1 VPVRP
6 AWRRRVIGVRFG
18 WLLRRVDA
26 DAASPAPTRVERGS
40 VQPDAGPVRER
51 ACTASGRAV
60 TGPIAAEVAGEPV
73 PVAEVD
79 GREAGLRASPGA
91 AALPAQGTSEGR
103 QLRRWLTQL
112 LVAERLVTIE
122 AARRGITDRDAP
134 EPLDILPDATARA
147 GIGSLAAALL
157 DTMPLARALFAVLTA
172 DVCVPGEDVD
182 DYYTRNCHRFAEPP
196 RRDAAGWR
204 VFDPDRRTSREP
216 LSRVRALIEAELRGA
231 AGRQRFA
238 RWLDAASAELVRLR
252 PGFEHP
258 GDPGQP
264 DNTHRH

>member
-1 VPVRP
+1 
-6 AWRRRVIGVRFG
+6 
-18 WLLRRVDA
+18 
-26 DAASPAPTRVERGS
+26 
-40 VQPDAGPVRER
+40 
-51 ACTASGRAV
+51 V

-73 PVAEVD
+73 QVAEVD

-91 AALPAQGTSEGR
+91 AALPARGTSEGR

-122 AARRGITDRDAP
+122 AARRGITDRSAP
-134 EPLDILPDATARA
+134 GPLDILPDATARA
-147 GIGSLAAALL
+147 EIGSLAAALL
-157 DTMPLARALFAVLTA
+157 DTMPLARALFADLTA
-172 DVCVPGEDVD
+172 DVRVPEEDVG
-182 DYYTRNCHRFAEPP
+182 DYYARNGHRFAEPP

-204 VFDPDRRTSREP
+204 VFDPDRRTNGEP
-216 LSRVRALIEAELRGA
+216 ADRPQGRFIPLPRVWSLIEAELRGA
-231 AGRQRFA
+231 AGRQKFA
-238 RWLDAASAELVRLR
+238 RWLDAARADLVQLR

>member
-1 VPVRP
+1 
-6 AWRRRVIGVRFG
+6 
-18 WLLRRVDA
+18 
-26 DAASPAPTRVERGS
+26 
-40 VQPDAGPVRER
+40 
-51 ACTASGRAV
+51 V

-73 PVAEVD
+73 SVAEVD

-91 AALPAQGTSEGR
+91 AALPTWGTSEGR

-112 LVAERLVTIE
+112 LVAERVVTIE
-122 AARRGITDRDAP
+122 ATRRGITGGDAP
-134 EPLDILPDATARA
+134 GALDILPDAVARVE
-147 GIGSLAAALL
+147 IGSMAAALL

-172 DVCVPGEDVD
+172 DVCVRGKDVE
-182 DYYTRNCHRFAEPP
+182 DYYARNSHRFAEPT

-204 VFDPDRRTSREP
+204 VFDPNREP
-216 LSRVRALIEAELRGA
+216 ADRPQGRFIPLPRVRALIEAELRGA
-231 AGRQRFA
+231 ACRHIFSH
-238 RWLDAASAELVRLR
+238 WLDTARADLVRLR

>member
-1 VPVRP
+1 M
-6 AWRRRVIGVRFG
+6 
-18 WLLRRVDA
+18 
-26 DAASPAPTRVERGS
+26 
-40 VQPDAGPVRER
+40 
-51 ACTASGRAV
+51 
-60 TGPIAAEVAGEPV
+60 TGPIAAEVDGEPV

-91 AALPAQGTSEGR
+91 AALPVRGTSEGR

-134 EPLDILPDATARA
+134 EPLEILPDATARVE
-147 GIGSLAAALL
+147 IGSLAAALL
-157 DTMPLARALFAVLTA
+157 DTMPLARALFVDLIA
-172 DVCVPGEDVD
+172 DMCVPDEDVG
-182 DYYTRNCHRFAEPP
+182 DYYARNGQRFAKPPP
-196 RRDAAGWR
+196 RDADGWR
-204 VFDPDRRTSREP
+204 VFDPDKRTDREP
-216 LSRVRALIEAELRGA
+216 LSRVRSLIEAELRGA
-231 AGRQRFA
+231 AGRRKFA
-238 RWLDAASAELVRLR
+238 RWLDAARTDLVRLR

>member
-1 VPVRP
+1 
-6 AWRRRVIGVRFG
+6 
-18 WLLRRVDA
+18 
-26 DAASPAPTRVERGS
+26 
-40 VQPDAGPVRER
+40 
-51 ACTASGRAV
+51 V
-60 TGPIAAEVAGEPV
+60 TGPIAAEVVDEPV

-91 AALPAQGTSEGR
+91 AALPARGTSEGR

-122 AARRGITDRDAP
+122 AARRGITDRGAP
-134 EPLDILPDATARA
+134 GPLDILPDATARA

-157 DTMPLARALFAVLTA
+157 DTMPLARALFADLAAGVR
-172 DVCVPGEDVD
+172 VPEEDVGG
-182 DYYTRNCHRFAEPP
+182 YYLRNGHRFAEPL

-204 VFDPDRRTSREP
+204 VFDPDRRTKREP
-216 LSRVRALIEAELRGA
+216 LSLVRSRIEAELRCA
-231 AGRQRFA
+231 AGRQKFA
-238 RWLDAASAELVRLR
+238 RWLDAARADLVRLR